1 MSQFLIFMIIMLI
14 IFLAILATIGYF
26 WYRKI
31 SRRAKDIE
39 RSLKMVPL
47 LLKLPP
53 QETDE
58 GNRDLREL
66 MKENIAKAEGVFNL
80 LSGVATEKSN
90 FYGKKH
96 IALEIVADGKN
107 ISFYAVVPATLL
119 SAVQKSLS
127 SGYPEIQ
134 IAKAEE
140 VNIFSEKSKINGVAG
155 GTLELSKISY
165 LPINTYKETDS
176 DAMSGMLSGLSNL
189 ADHEGAAI
197 QIMIRPAKSIWVKK
211 SISYAKN
218 ILDPNKKSS
227 KSGGNKFL
235 DFLVEVLRTP
245 FKQKSEDGS
254 SNKEP
259 KQIDALD
266 QKKAELIDLKAKSPV
281 FETLIR
287 LVASSDDAV
296 RAKVI
301 LQDLTLGFA
310 QLSQGG
316 SNSFKFKSAKQEEVA
331 TDFIFRFFPAKDNK
345 MVLNTTELAT
355 IFHLPSESIGISTS
369 IDRTA
374 AKEVPAPSGLPTEG
388 LRLGTNT
395 YRGVE
400 TPIFLTLEDKRR
412 HIYCIGQTGTGKSTM
427 LTNLMLQDAQAGRG
441 FCFIDPNGDEAEKL
455 LGRIPAERA
464 EDVIYFSPGD
474 TEFPLG
480 LNIMEYDRDKPEQRD
495 FLVQE
500 ATSMLQKVYDPLNQ
514 GIVGPQFNNWF
525 RNAALTVMADPEG
538 GTFIEIP
545 KVFTDDEFLKKKFK
559 HVTDPTVQDFW
570 IGEMGQT
577 NAHSKSEMLGYFASK
592 FGAVAQ
598 NEMLRNIMG
607 QKKSSLNFRDVMDN
621 NKILIVNLSKGMMGE
636 VNAKLLGMIFVI
648 KLQMAAM
655 SRADTPED
663 ERVDFALYVDEFQNI
678 ATDSFATI
686 LSEARKYHFNL
697 IVANQYI
704 EQIDE
709 QIRNAVFGNVGSMVV
724 YRVGN
729 EDAEYITKVFAPQ
742 FSASDISNIP
752 NHFSAAKIIA
762 KGRPITPFTMKGD
775 PPIDGGNINKELQS
789 AMRELS
795 RSKYGRPKAEVGA
808 EIMQSLSSASEG
820 TEEKDKSSVELP
832 KEDQPMASQPA
843 PVQEGPIGAEV
854 PAVPTPVVDGQ
865 LAQMPAP
872 APEPVPAGS
881 PAGLPQ
887 HDGATQPSDAAPG
900 PTSAPPP
907 PS

>member
-1 MSQFLIFMIIMLI
+1 MSQFLIFMIVMLI
-14 IFLAILATIGYF
+14 IFLAIVATIGYF

-197 QIMIRPAKSIWVKK
+197 QIMIRPAKPIWVKK

-218 ILDPNKKSS
+218 ILDPNKKST

-281 FETLIR
+281 FETIIR
-287 LVASSDDAV
+287 LVASSDDTV

-316 SNSFKFKSAKQEEVA
+316 SNSFKFKSVKQEEVA

-369 IDRTA
+369 IDRSA

-388 LRLGTNT
+388 LRLGVNN

-412 HIYCIGQTGTGKSTM
+412 HIYCMGQTGTGKSTM

-480 LNIMEYDRDKPEQRD
+480 LNIMEYDHDKPEQRD

-607 QKKSSLNFRDVMDN
+607 QKKSSLNFREVMDN

-729 EDAEYITKVFAPQ
+729 EDAEYISKVFAPQ

-795 RSKYGRPKAEVGA
+795 RSKYGRPKAEVSA

-820 TEEKDKSSVELP
+820 VEEKDKSGVELP
-832 KEDQPMASQPA
+832 NEDQPVASQPA
-843 PVQEGPIGAEV
+843 PRQEAPVGAEV

-872 APEPVPAGS
+872 APEPVPAVI

-887 HDGATQPSDAAPG
+887 HGGATQPNDAAPG